1 MALSPYRPIAL
12 SPISRM
18 FCEDFLAEEL
28 DVEVGVYLGGD
39 DALMTEHLLDGA
51 EAGTTFQEMGSKGV
65 TEGMRGDSLR
75 DACCLCQLL
84 DDSEDHHTGE
94 LGAAAVQKEIVF
106 VMRFDDHLAA
116 ALQPETYL
124 LNRDGRQR
132 HKTLFASLAIDTHVA
147 KVEIDIRQFQVD
159 QFGDTET
166 RAIEGLYDGE
176 VAVSERL

>member
-1 MALSPYRPIAL
+1 M
-12 SPISRM
+12 
-18 FCEDFLAEEL
+18 
-28 DVEVGVYLGGD
+28 GVYLGGD
-39 DALMTEHLLDGA
+39 DALVTEHLLDGT
-51 EAGTTFQEMGSKGV
+51 EAGATFQEVGGKGV
-65 TEGMRGDSLR
+65 TEGVGRDGLG
-75 DACCLCQLL
+75 DACSLCQLL

-94 LGAAAVQKEIVF
+94 LGTAAVQKEIIF
-106 VMRFDDHLAA
+106 VMRFDDHLVA

-124 LNRDGRQR
+124 LDRDGRQR